1 MSDNALVVIF
11 PSVFAR
17 SKINSL
23 VFNIKKILEL
33 QKQKFQKVKKD
44 VSVIIVEAN
53 DPVFASSAINL
64 LFGIER
70 VAIAKQVKN
79 DYNTLVSSITKIGM
93 NLLLKGDR
101 FYVKVEGQAK
111 GFLPK
116 DIEMAATSSLIEK
129 TTKLGSQPGTEYKYD
144 KLIYTF
150 LTKSNG
156 YVCIFTDKGNG
167 GIPNNSQDEKI
178 LCCIY
183 DELSAVSCLQTIREG
198 FDVKIIVCFQK
209 ESDLLNLVKII
220 NRIIQHTLESK
231 IELKFFKI
239 ANNSSSARGYLLLVE
254 TIVEILLDVAIK
266 DKFSRISLPV
276 SPLIFPQSFIDK
288 ITKRISQKDIIPHIP
303 LSGIDENILECA
315 KEIGLEKYLPQ
326 IEKLGKMNFN
336 VGSKGL
342 GDSRKIA
349 KQALS
354 SKRIVTITL
363 GPNNVHNIID
373 SLKSDH

>member
-1 MSDNALVVIF
+1 MSDNASVVVF
-11 PSVFAR
+11 PSIFAR
-17 SKINSL
+17 NKMSSL

-33 QKQKFQKVKKD
+33 QKQKFQNVRKD
-44 VSVIIVEAN
+44 DSVIIVEAN

-79 DYNTLVSSITKIGM
+79 DYNTLVSSIAKIGM

-116 DIEMAATSSLIEK
+116 DVEMAATSSLIEK
-129 TTKLGSQPGTEYKYD
+129 TSKLGSRPGTEDKYD
-144 KLIYTF
+144 KLIYTY

-167 GIPNNSQDEKI
+167 GIPNNSQNEKI
-178 LCCIY
+178 VCCIY
-183 DELSAVSCLQTIREG
+183 DELSAVSCLETIREG
-198 FDVKIIVCFQK
+198 FDVRIIVCFQK
-209 ESDLLNLVKII
+209 ESDLVNLVKIV
-220 NRIIQHTLESK
+220 NRIIQRTLKSK

-239 ANNSSSARGYLLLVE
+239 ATIGSGAKSYLLLVE
-254 TIVEILLDVAIK
+254 AVVEILLEIAIK
-266 DKFSRISLPV
+266 EKFNRISLPV

-288 ITKRISQKDIIPHIP
+288 ITNRISQKNIISHIP
-303 LSGIDENILECA
+303 LSGIDENILESA

-326 IEKLGKMNFN
+326 IEKLGKMKFDI
-336 VGSKGL
+336 VSKGT

-349 KQALS
+349 QHAL
-354 SKRIVTITL
+354 KTKKIVSITI
-363 GPNNVHNIID
+363 GPNNVHDIID

>member
-1 MSDNALVVIF
+1 MSDNASVVIF

-17 SKINSL
+17 NKMNSL

-33 QKQKFQKVKKD
+33 QNQKFQKVRKD
-44 VSVIIVEAN
+44 NSVIIVEAN

-79 DYNTLVSSITKIGM
+79 EYDVLVSSVAKIGM

-116 DIEMAATSSLIEK
+116 DVEMAATSLLIEK
-129 TTKLGSQPGTEYKYD
+129 TTKLGSKPGTEDKYD

-167 GIPNNSQDEKI
+167 GIPNNSQNEKI
-178 LCCIY
+178 VCCIY
-183 DELSAVSCLQTIREG
+183 DELSAVSCLETIREG
-198 FDVKIIVCFQK
+198 FNVKIIVCLQK
-209 ESDLLNLVKII
+209 ESDLLNLVKMV
-220 NRIIQHTLESK
+220 NKIIQRTLKSK
-231 IELKFFKI
+231 IELEFFKVT
-239 ANNSSSARGYLLLVE
+239 NNGSSAQSYLLLVE
-254 TIVEILLDVAIK
+254 TIVEILLDVASK
-266 DKFSRISLPV
+266 DKINRISLPV

-288 ITKRISQKDIIPHIP
+288 ITNRISQKNVIPLIP

-315 KEIGLEKYLPQ
+315 KEIGLEKYLPE
-326 IEKLGKMNFN
+326 IEKLGKMKFDG
-336 VGSKGL
+336 VSKGT
-342 GDSRKIA
+342 DNPRKIA
-349 KQALS
+349 QQALRT
-354 SKRIVTITL
+354 KKVVTITL